1 MFQQLKVPSS
11 KRFRSR
17 GVSYYK
23 ICKPLQSYNS
33 KSFGSFF
40 VAGSDLCLSVA
51 KFQVTRVSEVFW
63 LQIPISACL
72 LQSYKLPEFQKF
84 FGCRYRSLPVCFKV
98 PKLPEFQKFFSFVF
112 CTCFIEYNAL
122 SLPFP
127 TISCHIL
134 I

>member
-51 KFQVTRVSEVFW
+51 KFQVTRVPEVF
-63 LQIPISACL
+63 LLHIPTSTCL
-72 LQSYKLPEFQKF
+72 FQSYKLPEFQKF
-84 FGCRYRSLPVCFKV
+84 FGCGYSSLPACCKV
-98 PKLPEFQKFFSFVF
+98 TSYQSSRSFFVAYTDLCLSVSKLQVTRVPEVF
-112 CTCFIEYNAL
+112 
-122 SLPFP
+122 
-127 TISCHIL
+127 
-134 I
+134 